1 MSANSDCD
9 PNANPPKKKARIRN
23 CTFNSEW
30 LKNPDFNKWLAR
42 DIDEKS
48 ARCLYYKTL
57 ISVKYDGISA
67 VKKHAEGANHKRL
80 IKADKVSNTITTFF
94 PKVDSN
100 LQLEVTAVEVSKT
113 FHNVM
118 HGLSYASA
126 DCGKY
131 CFL

>member
-1 MSANSDCD
+1 MSANSDCE
-9 PNANPPKKKARIRN
+9 PNASRPKRKLEYAIAHSIAN
-23 CTFNSEW
+23 G
-30 LKNPDFNKWLAR
+30 LKTQ
-42 DIDEKS
+42 I
-48 ARCLYYKTL
+48 L
-57 ISVKYDGISA
+57 INGYDGIA
-67 VKKHAEGANHKRL
+67 AIKKHAEGANHKRL
-80 IKADKVSNTITTFF
+80 IKADKLSNTITTFF

-100 LQLEVTAVEVSKT
+100 LQLKVTAVEVSKI